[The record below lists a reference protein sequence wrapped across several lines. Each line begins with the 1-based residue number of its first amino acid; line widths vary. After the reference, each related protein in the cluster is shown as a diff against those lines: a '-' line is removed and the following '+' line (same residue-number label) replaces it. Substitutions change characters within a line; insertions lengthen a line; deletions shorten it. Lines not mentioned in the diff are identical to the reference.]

1 MSVLSII
8 PPGRRLK
15 ILRRPPESILPST
28 PRPSRRDCHG
38 RLLAALIALAGE
50 DAAIADSGLRP
61 WHSATF
67 VGSRHDVTLWIGGD
81 EAAATADRLA
91 VVLPETEFRL
101 PGHIVADLKVQAID
115 CAHDEGARLR
125 LEILTIEAW

>member
-1 MSVLSII
+1 MTVLGII

-28 PRPSRRDCHG
+28 PRPARRDCHG
-38 RLLAALIALAGE
+38 RLRAALLALAGE
-50 DAAIADSGLRP
+50 DAAITDGTLRP

-67 VGSRHDVTLWIGGD
+67 VGSRHDLLLAIRGD
-81 EAAATADRLA
+81 EAAARAESLATA
-91 VVLPETEFRL
+91 LPETDFRL
-101 PGHIVADLKVQAID
+101 PGHIVVDLKVGQLEPGP
-115 CAHDEGARLR
+115 DEPIRLR